1 MLIGYVSDQQYVALA
16 DVCLEFIDNAGRSW
30 ETRSRASG
38 SVHLD
43 LPAGSY
49 RVVIQKPGFGAKFF
63 SSHRTA

>member
-16 DVCLEFIDNAGRSW
+16 DVCLEFIDIAGRSW

-38 SVHLD
+38 SVYLD

-49 RVVIQKPGFGAKFF
+49 RVVIQNKRLQGR
-63 SSHRTA
+63 HTADR